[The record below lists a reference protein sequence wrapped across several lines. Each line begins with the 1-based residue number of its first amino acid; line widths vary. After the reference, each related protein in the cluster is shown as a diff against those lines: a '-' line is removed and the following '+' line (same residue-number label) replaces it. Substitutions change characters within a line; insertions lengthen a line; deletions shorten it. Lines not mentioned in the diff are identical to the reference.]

1 MYLLFILANTIFL
14 IESIVSIFFFK
25 LLLLKQVF

>member
-14 IESIVSIFFFK
+14 IESIVSIFLKK

>member
-14 IESIVSIFFFK
+14 IESIVSIFFKK

>member
-14 IESIVSIFFFK
+14 IESIVSIFFLK